1 MSNRAAIVSLL
12 GPAFVAGVAY
22 LDPGNVAAN
31 ITAGAQLGFL
41 LVWVVV
47 AGNLIAW
54 LVQYL
59 SASLG
64 IVTGKSLPEVLGSRI
79 TSRGWR
85 IGYWVQGE
93 LIAMA
98 TDVAEVIGGAIALY
112 LLWGIPLWLGGLIV
126 GVLGV
131 AFLGV
136 QGRWGAKPFERL
148 IVFFLLIIAVGFGA
162 LLWGQPID
170 ATAFASGL
178 IPRLDGYESLILAVA
193 ILGATVM
200 PHAIYAHSGFSR
212 DRISNSSTVPI
223 RRLRVATRVDV
234 TLALLLAGAVNLAL
248 LVVGAVVL
256 NGQSGTDSLDGA
268 FVAIGV
274 VSGSLMATFFA
285 VALLASSLASTAVGA
300 YAGAEIM
307 HGLIRRTVPPIVRR
321 SVTVIPAIIILLIGV
336 EPTAALIYSQV
347 ILSWGIPFALIPLI
361 IVTGDKK
368 IMGEFRSH
376 AVVRGLAGVA
386 TALIIVINSGLVALI
401 LGV

>member
-1 MSNRAAIVSLL
+1 MSSRAAIVSLL

-64 IVTGKSLPEVLGSRI
+64 IVTGKSLPEVLGTRI

-85 IGYWVQGE
+85 IGYWAQGE

-98 TDVAEVIGGAIALY
+98 TDVAEVIGGAIALN

-126 GVLGV
+126 GVVSL

-136 QGRWGAKPFERL
+136 HGRWGAKPFERL
-148 IVFFLLIIAVGFGA
+148 TVFFLLIIAVGFGA
-162 LLWGQPID
+162 ILWGQPID

-178 IPRLDGYESLILAVA
+178 VPRLEGSESLLLAAA

-212 DRISNSSTVPI
+212 DRINPSSTVPI

-234 TLALLLAGAVNLAL
+234 TLALLLAGAVNIAL
-248 LVVGAVVL
+248 LVIGAVVL
-256 NGQSGTDSLDGA
+256 YGEPGTDTLDGA
-268 FVAIGV
+268 FVAIAAA
-274 VSGSLMATFFA
+274 SGTLMATFFA

-307 HGLIRRTVPPIVRR
+307 HGLIRRRIRPMVRR
-321 SVTVIPAIIILLIGV
+321 GITVVPAIIILIIGV
-336 EPTAALIYSQV
+336 EPTTALIYSQV

-361 IVTGDKK
+361 IVTGDTK
-368 IMGEFRSH
+368 IMGEYRSH
-376 AVVRGLAGVA
+376 GVVRGLAGVA
-386 TALIIVINSGLVALI
+386 TALVIIINSGLVALI

>member
-1 MSNRAAIVSLL
+1 MSSRAAIVSLL

-64 IVTGKSLPEVLGSRI
+64 IVTGKSLPEVLGTRI

-85 IGYWVQGE
+85 IGYWAQGE

-98 TDVAEVIGGAIALY
+98 TDVAEVIGGAIALN

-126 GVLGV
+126 GVVSL

-136 QGRWGAKPFERL
+136 HGRWGAKPFERL
-148 IVFFLLIIAVGFGA
+148 IVFFLIIIAVGFGA
-162 LLWGQPID
+162 ILWGQPID

-178 IPRLDGYESLILAVA
+178 VPRLEGSESLILAAA

-212 DRISNSSTVPI
+212 DRINPSSTVPI

-234 TLALLLAGAVNLAL
+234 TLALLLAGAVNIAL
-248 LVVGAVVL
+248 LVIGAVVL
-256 NGQSGTDSLDGA
+256 YGEPGTDTLDGA
-268 FVAIGV
+268 FVAIAAA
-274 VSGSLMATFFA
+274 SGTLMATFFA

-307 HGLIRRTVPPIVRR
+307 HGLIRRRIRPIVRR
-321 SVTVIPAIIILLIGV
+321 GITVVPAIIILIIGV
-336 EPTAALIYSQV
+336 EPTTALIYSQV

-361 IVTGDKK
+361 IVTGDTK
-368 IMGEFRSH
+368 IMGEYRSH
-376 AVVRGLAGVA
+376 GVVRGLSGVA
-386 TALIIVINSGLVALI
+386 TALVIIINSGLVALI